1 MSRLV
6 CEAIPYKSFK
16 EKIKLTKKYDRLGD
30 ITIYDD
36 FIFINYKGR

>member
-16 EKIKLTKKYDRLGD
+16 EKIKLTKKYDRLAD

-36 FIFINYKGR
+36 FIFVNYKGR